1 MVPQKTT
8 ALILIMLLMS
18 LGFLAGSF
26 AGGFIGQLTVPASHK
41 AIVESMTV
49 TDTRAN
55 LKLTAKLA
63 ESSNVECG
71 KGLSVYFVKGKVY
84 PQSTWLW
91 QRYGDTEI
99 VMNIW
104 GPDESGTMYGVEIA
118 RLAWSPFEVKIDGVT
133 KLTIDPVTSLEP
145 AIGYYQLEVRLP

>member
-1 MVPQKTT
+1 MAQKTT
-8 ALILIMLLMS
+8 AFVVLILLIG

-26 AGGFIGQLTVPASHK
+26 FGGFFGQLTVPANHK
-41 AIVESMTV
+41 AIIESITIR
-49 TDTRAN
+49 DTKAN
-55 LKLTAKLA
+55 VLLSPKLV
-63 ESSNVECG
+63 ESSNVEYG

-104 GPDESGTMYGVEIA
+104 GPDESGRMYGIEIA
-118 RLAWSPFEVKIDGVT
+118 RLAWNPFEVKINGVT

>member
-1 MVPQKTT
+1 MAQKPMIY
-8 ALILIMLLMS
+8 LVLVLL
-18 LGFLAGSF
+18 LGFGFLAGSF
-26 AGGFIGQLTVPASHK
+26 TGGFVAQLTVPAGHK
-41 AIVESMTV
+41 SIIGSMTIR
-49 TDTRAN
+49 DTQAN
-55 LKLTAKLA
+55 VLLSPKLV
-63 ESSNVECG
+63 ESSNVEWG

>member
-1 MVPQKTT
+1 
-8 ALILIMLLMS
+8 
-18 LGFLAGSF
+18 
-26 AGGFIGQLTVPASHK
+26 
-41 AIVESMTV
+41 
-49 TDTRAN
+49 
-55 LKLTAKLA
+55 
-63 ESSNVECG
+63 VECG